1 MTKNTK
7 TIWIL
12 AVVALVVAALGQV
25 RGAARAQATQLD
37 VGSSLVVIV
46 SARSATRALTFNT
59 VRDIFMGV
67 PTYVKAG
74 EPYVPM
80 AHPVRSPLRTAFDQQ
95 FLGLDPDAVG
105 RFWIDQRIRARA
117 MPPRTIPSMDTLRR
131 AVAALPNAIS
141 YVRAADLQPGL
152 VPLKID
158 GVDFRSPDYRF
169 HMELL
174 VRGAA
179 TNSKR
184 ANF

>member
-1 MTKNTK
+1 MTR
-7 TIWIL
+7 TIRPMGMFGVL
-12 AVVALVVAALGQV
+12 ALVMALVVIKLDQV
-25 RGAARAQATQLD
+25 RAQATQLD

-46 SARSATRALTFNT
+46 SVRSGTRALSFNT

-117 MPPRTIPSMDTLRR
+117 MPPRTIPSLDILRR

-141 YVRAADLQPGL
+141 YVRASELQPGL
-152 VPLKID
+152 VPVKID
-158 GVDFRSPDYRF
+158 GVDFRSPQYRF
-169 HMELL
+169 HMAQLL
-174 VRGAA
+174 REGLE
-179 TNSKR
+179 SQR
-184 ANF
+184 ARF